1 MKILSQIMIL
11 QPIELSKIENIL
23 SHLSLFFY
31 NYFYLALLCFFFSI
45 FILWLLRPKHKVR
58 SRKELSKLKINIIM
72 FILYIIIPIS
82 IVFMFGK
89 LMTLDCVINISNK
102 VLYPIALLF
111 LMILS
116 NLIIK
121 DDKII
126 KYKHENGLIFKQ
138 KTNNEKEYYFYLNPY
153 KMSDFIK
160 GLKDNDKIIDEFY
173 KTLQF
178 TDIGKIRLAKSLNI
192 LYENCEQSKKRT
204 IFDSLFNNRK
214 FFKIKAEYS
223 IIYFLMVFI
232 ETNVEFEGVKDKHI
246 FNNIYY
252 GINLLVP
259 KYIDLSKIKN
269 LF

>member
-1 MKILSQIMIL
+1 
-11 QPIELSKIENIL
+11 
-23 SHLSLFFY
+23 
-31 NYFYLALLCFFFSI
+31 
-45 FILWLLRPKHKVR
+45 
-58 SRKELSKLKINIIM
+58 M

-173 KTLQF
+173 KC
-178 TDIGKIRLAKSLNI
+178 D
-192 LYENCEQSKKRT
+192 
-204 IFDSLFNNRK
+204 
-214 FFKIKAEYS
+214 
-223 IIYFLMVFI
+223 
-232 ETNVEFEGVKDKHI
+232 
-246 FNNIYY
+246 
-252 GINLLVP
+252 
-259 KYIDLSKIKN
+259 
-269 LF
+269 